1 MSPYSLEGKVPN
13 LKNRFQFRLGT
24 TSYIVP
30 ADIAPNVSTVAPY
43 VDDIE
48 IVLFESETHSNLP
61 DDATM
66 DVLRH
71 HRNECHVSYTIHLPL
86 DIQLGSADRNERARS
101 VEQCRRIIQLME
113 PLNPFAYVL
122 HLPIG
127 EMAARSVSDP
137 ERWQRH
143 VADGVTQML
152 ETGIFPR
159 RICVETLAY
168 PFELAA
174 PVVERL
180 DLSVCIDVGHIL
192 MNGYSLPAYIHQWF
206 DRTRIVHLHGIADG
220 KDHQSIVHLP
230 DDVLNTVIQSMNKSD
245 ARERVLTLEIFG
257 EADFCSSMNRM
268 KGFVQCVE

>member
-1 MSPYSLEGKVPN
+1 MSRYSLEGKVPN
-13 LKNRFQFRLGT
+13 LKDCFQFRLGT

-30 ADIAPNVSTVAPY
+30 ADIAPNVSTLASC

-66 DVLRH
+66 EILRF
-71 HRNECHVSYTIHLPL
+71 HRNESHVSYTIHLPL
-86 DIQLGSADRNERARS
+86 DIQLGSTDRNERARS

-127 EMAARSVSDP
+127 DMMVRSVSDP

-143 VADGVTQML
+143 VADGATQIL
-152 ETGIFPR
+152 EMGISPH

-174 PVVERL
+174 PVVESL

-192 MNGYSLPAYIHQWF
+192 MNAYSLPAYIHQWF
-206 DRTRIVHLHGIADG
+206 DRTRIIHLHGIAHG
-220 KDHQSIVHLP
+220 KDHQSIAHLP
-230 DDVLNTVIQSMNKSD
+230 EDVLNAVVQSMNEYD
-245 ARERVLTLEIFG
+245 AKERVLTLEIFG
-257 EADFCSSMNRM
+257 ESDFISSMNRM
-268 KGFVQCVE
+268 KGFVP